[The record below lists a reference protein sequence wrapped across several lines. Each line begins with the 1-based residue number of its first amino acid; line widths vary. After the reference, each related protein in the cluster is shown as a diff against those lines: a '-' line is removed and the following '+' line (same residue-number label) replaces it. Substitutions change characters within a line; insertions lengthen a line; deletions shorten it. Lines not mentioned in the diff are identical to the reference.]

1 MGVSIMSPIS
11 LLLLVPLTVSSLP
24 VSLYSQ
30 GESLKDILRLL
41 DRNATYYGVL
51 RRAGTGTYRCIDDID
66 DAVDDAL
73 DDDIDDAKDAF
84 VVSKV
89 LSFLN
94 KYRTPIIN
102 YGNNRFSNPVISSMV
117 NPIMVSDLAQLCRD
131 IGGRHAAVFR
141 PDQTFRSRFPGIDA
155 NQNLL
160 YSQGESLKNIVGLLD
175 RNPTYAEYMRKA
187 GARAYRCIDD
197 IDDALDDDIEDAKDA
212 FVVSKVVSFLN
223 KYRTPIINYSKNR
236 FSNPVISSM
245 VTPIM
250 VSDLAQLCRDI
261 GGRHA
266 AVFRPDQTF
275 RSRFPGNIDVN
286 QKFLFPFLER
296 KKVRFGNSKFVTLVD
311 VNDSDIDNS
320 DFEDSDSDSDF
331 D

>member
-41 DRNATYYGVL
+41 DRNPTYYEVL
-51 RRAGTGTYRCIDDID
+51 RRAGAGAYRCIDDID

-84 VVSKV
+84 IVSKV
-89 LSFLN
+89 L
-94 KYRTPIIN
+94 
-102 YGNNRFSNPVISSMV
+102 
-117 NPIMVSDLAQLCRD
+117 
-131 IGGRHAAVFR
+131 
-141 PDQTFRSRFPGIDA
+141 
-155 NQNLL
+155 
-160 YSQGESLKNIVGLLD
+160 
-175 RNPTYAEYMRKA
+175 
-187 GARAYRCIDD
+187 
-197 IDDALDDDIEDAKDA
+197 
-212 FVVSKVVSFLN
+212 SFLN

-245 VTPIM
+245 VSPIM

-320 DFEDSDSDSDF
+320 DFEDSDSDF

>member
-41 DRNATYYGVL
+41 DRNPTYYEVL
-51 RRAGTGTYRCIDDID
+51 RRAGAGAYRCIDDID

-102 YGNNRFSNPVISSMV
+102 YSKNRFSNSAISSMV
-117 NPIMVSDLAQLCRD
+117 IPIMVSDLAQLCRD

-141 PDQTFRSRFPGIDA
+141 PDQTFRGRIPC
-155 NQNLL
+155 
-160 YSQGESLKNIVGLLD
+160 NI
-175 RNPTYAEYMRKA
+175 N
-187 GARAYRCIDD
+187 
-197 IDDALDDDIEDAKDA
+197 
-212 FVVSKVVSFLN
+212 
-223 KYRTPIINYSKNR
+223 
-236 FSNPVISSM
+236 
-245 VTPIM
+245 
-250 VSDLAQLCRDI
+250 
-261 GGRHA
+261 
-266 AVFRPDQTF
+266 
-275 RSRFPGNIDVN
+275 VN

-296 KKVRFGNSKFVTLVD
+296 KKVLFGHSKFVTLVD
-311 VNDSDIDNS
+311 ANDSDVDHS

>member
-41 DRNATYYGVL
+41 DRNPTYYEVL

-102 YGNNRFSNPVISSMV
+102 YSKNRFSNPVISSMV
-117 NPIMVSDLAQLCRD
+117 SPIMVSDLAQLCRD

-141 PDQTFRSRFPGIDA
+141 PDQTFNSRIPGNIGV
-155 NQNLL
+155 NQNFL
-160 YSQGESLKNIVGLLD
+160 YSQGESIQNILGLLD
-175 RNPTYAEYMRKA
+175 TNPTYAEFLRKA
-187 GARAYRCIDD
+187 GARTYRCVDDIDD
-197 IDDALDDDIEDAKDA
+197 AIDDALDDDIEDAE
-212 FVVSKVVSFLN
+212 N
-223 KYRTPIINYSKNR
+223 
-236 FSNPVISSM
+236 
-245 VTPIM
+245 
-250 VSDLAQLCRDI
+250 
-261 GGRHA
+261 
-266 AVFRPDQTF
+266 
-275 RSRFPGNIDVN
+275 
-286 QKFLFPFLER
+286 FLFPFLER
-296 KKVRFGNSKFVTLVD
+296 KKVRFGF
-311 VNDSDIDNS
+311 
-320 DFEDSDSDSDF
+320 
-331 D
+331 

>member
-24 VSLYSQ
+24 LSLYSQ

-41 DRNATYYGVL
+41 DRNPTYYEVL
-51 RRAGTGTYRCIDDID
+51 RRAGAGAYRCI
-66 DAVDDAL
+66 DAL

-84 VVSKV
+84 IVSKV
-89 LSFLN
+89 L
-94 KYRTPIIN
+94 
-102 YGNNRFSNPVISSMV
+102 
-117 NPIMVSDLAQLCRD
+117 
-131 IGGRHAAVFR
+131 
-141 PDQTFRSRFPGIDA
+141 
-155 NQNLL
+155 
-160 YSQGESLKNIVGLLD
+160 
-175 RNPTYAEYMRKA
+175 
-187 GARAYRCIDD
+187 
-197 IDDALDDDIEDAKDA
+197 
-212 FVVSKVVSFLN
+212 SFLN

-245 VTPIM
+245 VSPIM

-286 QKFLFPFLER
+286 QNFLFRQGQSL
-296 KKVRFGNSKFVTLVD
+296 KIIVGL
-311 VNDSDIDNS
+311 
-320 DFEDSDSDSDF
+320 
-331 D
+331 